1 MDKLI
6 DNEIV
11 NEAVDFIM
19 ENLPNNIGLDEVAD
33 HCNLSKYH
41 FSRVFKSQTG
51 ETVYSFIKRLKM
63 ERSALRIKLEKDKPI
78 TDIGLDYG
86 YSSSNYSSAFK
97 EHHRISPSEFR
108 LISDRDYI
116 LNPFK
121 SNETYRFKDFEYY
134 NRKIDIVE
142 IEDFSVIYER
152 SIGTY
157 IDLGKTWCD
166 FLNKYQSYY
175 KEGTILIERS
185 YDDPTVTELNQC
197 IYDVCM
203 IVDNPLDF
211 ENTMVIKGG
220 KYGVFHFKGHASNIF
235 LTFQGIFN
243 IWLPGSGYTIDNRYG
258 FDIYTSVDG
267 ANMLFEMDLYIPI
280 K

>member
-6 DNEIV
+6 ENEIV

-19 ENLPNNIGLDEVAD
+19 ENLHNNIGLDEVAD

-41 FSRVFKSQTG
+41 FSRVFKNQTG

-142 IEDFSVIYER
+142 IEEFSVIYER

-157 IDLGKTWCD
+157 VDLGKTWCD
-166 FLNKYQSYY
+166 FLNKYQRYY
-175 KEGTILIERS
+175 KEENLLIERS

-203 IVDNPLDF
+203 TVDNPLDF

-220 KYGVFHFKGHASNIF
+220 KYGVFHFKGHPSNIF

-243 IWLPGSGYTIDNRYG
+243 IWLPRSGYRVDNRYG